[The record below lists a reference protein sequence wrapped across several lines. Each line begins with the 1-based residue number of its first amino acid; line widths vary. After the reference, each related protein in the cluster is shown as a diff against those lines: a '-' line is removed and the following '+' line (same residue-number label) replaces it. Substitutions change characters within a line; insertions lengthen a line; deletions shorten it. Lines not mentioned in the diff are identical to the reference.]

1 MKKLKIKVFATVF
14 IILSIFTFLI
24 MATSVYRNYLEKK
37 NSVFDILTK
46 VSSKVNYN
54 NIADGEIEISQVPGK
69 DNINQGIRRIYLDF
83 SVYTIVLNDEG
94 GYYEIINHTSD
105 DFNED
110 NIKKIANNIIN
121 NHNEKFY
128 IGNLYCLSI
137 LSVLLEAYEFY

>member
-1 MKKLKIKVFATVF
+1 MYWRLMMKKLKIKVFATVF

-94 GYYEIINHTSD
+94 
-105 DFNED
+105 
-110 NIKKIANNIIN
+110 
-121 NHNEKFY
+121 
-128 IGNLYCLSI
+128 
-137 LSVLLEAYEFY
+137 